1 MTSPPVP
8 WTTPADVASRL
19 RRKWEAGA
27 FLSAYATGEPFDP
40 VAVPIRGPKPG
51 ELATRLDQVRDW
63 ARNWSRAESMR
74 VEYKKIGG
82 RLFGANELPGRAWID
97 DYETLWR
104 LLKVTRQVARFR
116 ELLAASD
123 GPVADWARAHP
134 MKVLGLEGD
143 WERIC
148 ATVRWIAQHDRS
160 ALYLR
165 QVDVPGV
172 DTKFIEKHRG
182 VLAELLDGLGL
193 ATDAPRAQFALRYG
207 FRGKPPYVR
216 FRLPGRD
223 LAGFSELTVRADE
236 VHHVP
241 PGVTT
246 VYVVENEITYLAFPL
261 TAGRMVIFGSGYAVG
276 RLERLPWLDD
286 VRLVYWGD
294 IDTHGFAILDGLR
307 RRFPQTTSMLM
318 DRETLLGHAGHWATE
333 HDPKTGYLDRLTTP
347 ERELYHDL
355 IEDRLG
361 EAVRLEQERIRFS
374 ALERALHR

>member
-1 MTSPPVP
+1 MTLPPMP

-19 RRKWEAGA
+19 RRRWEAGA
-27 FLSAYATGEPFDP
+27 FLTAYATGEPFEP

-82 RLFGANELPGRAWID
+82 RLIGTNELPGRAWID
-97 DYETLWR
+97 DYEMLWR
-104 LLKVTRQVARFR
+104 LLKVTRQVTRFR
-116 ELLAASD
+116 ELLAPCD

-236 VHHVP
+236 LDRVP
-241 PGVTT
+241 PGITT

-261 TAGRMVIFGSGYAVG
+261 IAGRMVIFGSGYAVG
-276 RLERLPWLDD
+276 RLERLPWLADI
-286 VRLVYWGD
+286 RLVYWGD

-307 RRFPQTTSMLM
+307 RRFPDTVSMLM
-318 DRETLLGHAGHWATE
+318 DRGTLLSHVDHWATE
-333 HDPKTGYLDRLTTP
+333 HDPKTGYLDRLTIP